1 MSKVSPFIYRYRG
14 YILAVMALAML
25 LVPFLLDVRPAA
37 DPFGS
42 AVGLSAVVLCFLCYA
57 LGLALRVWARRYI
70 GEHTRGNVHAADVLV
85 TGGPYA
91 YLRHPLYVSNTA
103 FACGLVLLQFGISPL
118 ALPFVLAVVLFEV
131 ALSRAEDRF
140 LEGRFGD
147 AWHAWA
153 KETPSFIPRLG
164 GLVGGGRKAKLAK
177 RTVWEAFAADAS
189 TWAWLV
195 FVNFLVICSR
205 SLI

>member
-25 LVPFLLDVRPAA
+25 LLPFALDARPA

-42 AVGLSAVVLCFLCYA
+42 ALGLAAIVLCLLCNA
-57 LGLALRVWARRYI
+57 LGLVLRVWARRYI
-70 GEHTRGNVHAADVLV
+70 GEHTRGSVHDAESLV
-85 TGGPYA
+85 TSGPYA
-91 YLRHPLYVSNTA
+91 YIRHPLYVSNTA
-103 FACGLVLLQFGISPL
+103 FACGLVLLQFGISLL

-140 LEGRFGD
+140 LEGLFGD
-147 AWHAWA
+147 AWRAWA
-153 KETPSFIPRLG
+153 KGTPSFIPSLS
-164 GLVGGGRKAKLAK
+164 GLVGGGWKAKLAK
-177 RTVWEAFAADAS
+177 RTCWKALAADAS

-195 FVNFLVICSR
+195 FVNFLVVCLKFWI
-205 SLI
+205 

>member
-1 MSKVSPFIYRYRG
+1 
-14 YILAVMALAML
+14 MALAML
-25 LVPFLLDVRPAA
+25 LLPFALDARSA

-42 AVGLSAVVLCFLCYA
+42 ALGLAAIVLCLLCNA
-57 LGLALRVWARRYI
+57 LGLVLRVWARRYI
-70 GEHTRGNVHAADVLV
+70 GEHTRGSVHDAESLV
-85 TGGPYA
+85 TSGPYA
-91 YLRHPLYVSNTA
+91 YIRHPLYVSNTA

-147 AWHAWA
+147 AWQAWA
-153 KETPSFIPRLG
+153 KETSSFFPSLRS
-164 GLVGGGRKAKLAK
+164 LVGGGRKVKLAK
-177 RTVWEAFAADAS
+177 RTRWKAFAADAS

-195 FVNFLVICSR
+195 FVNFLVVCSR

>member
-1 MSKVSPFIYRYRG
+1 MPKASPFIYRYRG

-25 LVPFLLDVRPAA
+25 LLPFALDARPA

-42 AVGLSAVVLCFLCYA
+42 AFGLAAIVLCLLCNA
-57 LGLALRVWARRYI
+57 LGLVLRVWARRYI
-70 GEHTRGNVHAADVLV
+70 GEHTRGSVHDAESLV
-85 TGGPYA
+85 TSGPYA
-91 YLRHPLYVSNTA
+91 YIRHPLYVSNTA

-118 ALPFVLAVVLFEV
+118 SLPFVLAVVLFEV

-147 AWHAWA
+147 AWQAWA
-153 KETPSFIPRLG
+153 KETPPFFP
-164 GLVGGGRKAKLAK
+164 GLRSRVGGGRTAKLAK
-177 RTVWEAFAADAS
+177 RTRWKAFAADAS

-195 FVNFLVICSR
+195 FVNFLVVCSR